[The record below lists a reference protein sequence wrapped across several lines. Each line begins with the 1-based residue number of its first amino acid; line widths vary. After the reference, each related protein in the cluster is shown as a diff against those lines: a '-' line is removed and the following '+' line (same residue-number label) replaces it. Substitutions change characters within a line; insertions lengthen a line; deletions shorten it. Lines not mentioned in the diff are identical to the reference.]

1 MKLFDKGKPRDEG
14 VEPAIIYDT
23 VIGAG
28 CVVQGDL
35 TVRGASHIKGEVRGG
50 VNVSGDL
57 DLELGGSILGE
68 VHAERARISGRIEG
82 DIRVKDS
89 LELRKGS
96 HLRGDV
102 YAKSFRIQDGAIFQG
117 NCHMGREDAPPGA
130 AGIGAGGR

>member
-1 MKLFDKGKPRDEG
+1 MKLFGSGKEREVAREASPT
-14 VEPAIIYDT
+14 YDT

-28 CVVQGDL
+28 CVVRGDL
-35 TVRGASHIKGEVRGG
+35 TVRGAAHVKGEVRGG
-50 VNVSGDL
+50 VDASGELDL
-57 DLELGGSILGE
+57 DLGGSILGE
-68 VHAERARISGRIEG
+68 VKAERARIAGRIEG

-117 NCHMGREDAPPGA
+117 NCHMGRDEPPAYLPGA
-130 AGIGAGGR
+130 GSGAK